1 MRPGWFWR
9 PTPPAGCE
17 DDVCEILGSRKQQLA
32 TAARTAGH
40 RRVHDAAGAEFLV
53 VEYGD
58 LVDTTG
64 ELVDARVPGDVIGGR
79 APRYEF
85 QLLSTPGHR
94 PGIGRFSSAVQTV
107 DGNGRVTSLG
117 YGDGLDMVLDSFTDF
132 LLRVGETSA
141 ADVAVSDDPA
151 IPSVVEEFLTLWTIV
166 VDDLPLDDDTRR
178 VADALVA
185 MVSEVVKTGDP
196 PRGVLR
202 SALSWF
208 AAKLDRF
215 ADEFAA
221 AAGKALGATVGAGTG
236 AAVAGRLPQ
245 LSAVIDRALDVLG

>member
-1 MRPGWFWR
+1 MMFVRFWVD
-9 PTPPAGCE
+9 ASNGE
-17 DDVCEILGSRKQQLA
+17 HELA
-32 TAARTAGH
+32 AAARTAGH
-40 RRVHDAAGAEFLV
+40 RRVHDAAAAEFFV
-53 VEYGD
+53 VESGG

-64 ELVDARVPGDVIGGR
+64 ELVEAGVPGDVIGGR

-85 QLLSTPGHR
+85 QLLSMPGHR
-94 PGIGRFSSAVQTV
+94 PGIGRFSSAIQMV
-107 DGNGRVTSLG
+107 DGNGRVTSMG
-117 YGDGLDMVLDSFTDF
+117 YGDGLDAVLDSFTGF
-132 LLRVGETSA
+132 LLHVGEASV
-141 ADVAVSDDPA
+141 ADVFGTDDPA
-151 IPSVVEEFLTLWTIV
+151 IPAAVEEFLTLWTIV

-202 SALSWF
+202 STLSWF

-215 ADEFAA
+215 TDEFAG
-221 AAGKALGATVGAGTG
+221 AAGKALGVTVGVGTG

-245 LSAVIDRALDVLG
+245 LSAAIDKALDVLR